1 MFLQDVIKEFIFEIK
16 LRNYSERTIKGYKN
30 NILKFAR
37 YMKNEFE
44 IVEIEEISHVHIKS
58 YLNFLKGNG
67 LTEVYINTILKNLR
81 SFYKYCFTEGYCL
94 NVALKVGWLRERK
107 TIIKTFSDDEI
118 RKMMDVYNYSS
129 YIHARNKCIMAI
141 LIDTGIRNFELC
153 QLKITDIR
161 ETVIYIMGKGKKER
175 VVPISP
181 YLKKIMIKYERIRE
195 GYLKNN
201 ILHYDNYF
209 LSYRNKPLTI
219 EAVERIVRL
228 CGEKANVNKNI
239 RCSPH
244 TLRHYFA
251 QSQLKNGLDVY
262 SLSRLLGHENVTI
275 TKRYLQGLK
284 DKEVLELGV
293 KSSPLM
299 NLKK

>member
-44 IVEIEEISHVHIKS
+44 IVEIEEISHVNIKS

-209 LSYRNKPLTI
+209 LSYRNKPLTT

-244 TLRHYFA
+244 TCKHYFA
-251 QSQLKNGLDVY
+251 QAQLRNGLDVY

-284 DKEVLELGV
+284 DKEVLELGM

>member
-153 QLKITDIR
+153 QIKITDIR

-209 LSYRNKPLTI
+209 LSYRNKPLTT

-244 TLRHYFA
+244 TCRHYFA
-251 QSQLKNGLDVY
+251 QAQLRNGLDVY

-284 DKEVLELGV
+284 DKEVLELGM